1 MIIKI
6 KKRDLLFAS
15 LPLFALLVLISI
27 LSTPIIYSAT
37 TNTTFG
43 GFLVQLVI
51 SNQNPTVY
59 LVNLT
64 TIGVDPVDGGDTTFF
79 IVFNVTDADGVQ
91 NINATTA
98 IVNITL
104 GTPNGAQF
112 RANVSNSAGNLEIGT
127 CGNVS
132 YPATNTVMMNCSI
145 TMRYFDNASSNWVIN
160 ISVQDTNGATGRN
173 SSDGSG
179 PNTLTYNEL
188 TAISLP
194 VAAINFSNVNLG
206 AQNQEVGSTL
216 ILNNTGNIDFTKI
229 NMSAADLVGTTDTG
243 KSIAIANFYANF
255 SNEMSTGGLQLSEGA
270 AFNLLELGG
279 GNATLEHGHATS
291 ASDYNDGVLNDRGNR
306 SLFFWVDVPSS
317 GLSAQLYNATWNLT
331 FIS

>member
-27 LSTPIIYSAT
+27 LSAPIIYSVT
-37 TNTTFG
+37 VNTTFA

-64 TIGVDPVDGGDTTFF
+64 AIGVDPLDGGDSTFF
-79 IVFNVTDADGVQ
+79 IVFNVTDPDGVQ

-104 GTPNGAQF
+104 GTPGTSQF
-112 RANVSNSAGNLEIGT
+112 RTNISDTGAEIGT

-132 YPATNTVMMNCSI
+132 YSATNTIMMNCSI
-145 TMRYFDNASSNWVIN
+145 TMRYYDNSSANWVIN
-160 ISVQDTNGATGRN
+160 ISVQDLNGATGRN

-188 TAISLP
+188 SAISLP
-194 VAAINFSNVNLG
+194 VAAINFSDVNLG
-206 AQNQEVGSTL
+206 AQNQPSSLPL
-216 ILNNTGNIDFTKI
+216 ILNNTGNVDFTKV
-229 NMSAADLVGTTDTG
+229 NFTGADLVGTDTQG
-243 KSIAIANFYANF
+243 ETIAITLFFANF
-255 SNEMSTGGLQLSEGA
+255 SDTVATSGTQLSA
-270 AFNLLELGG
+270 TIINLPDVGG
-279 GNATLEHGHATS
+279 GNATVQHGHTDAV
-291 ASDYNDGVLNDRGNR
+291 SDYNDEVLGDKGNR
-306 SLFFWVDVPSS
+306 SLFFWVDVPSA
-317 GLSAQLYNATWNLT
+317 GLSGQLYNATWNIT
-331 FIS
+331 VIS